1 MEGDREK
8 PTLNTDANQGRITD
22 MPRQASFLFVLAT
35 TVSLSG
41 GVAVAQGASPAEFFK
56 DKTIRVLVGHPPGG
70 SYDFY
75 ARLAADMLKAH
86 LPGVK
91 AVIVE
96 NKPGGGG
103 LVATSWFYTQAPQD
117 GTMLAVLP
125 ETIGNTQLMEPEVG
139 KWNVERFRYIGSFA
153 SANSVFM
160 RRKDSPSKTAE
171 DMKQKETIVG
181 CTGTTAQ
188 SYQYPALLKALGGF
202 KFKMICGYPGA
213 NEYSIALERGEI
225 DLVSSAWNSWRV
237 THKRQLDAGE
247 LVAVIQTGLKR
258 NHELPDVPLMQE
270 LVDDPESKQVIEFA
284 SAGAMIGRALLAPPG
299 VPEER
304 IAFLRGIFDKMVK
317 DPAMIAMATQRN
329 LELDPTPG
337 TVVQGYSD
345 AIVKTPPAIVA
356 KAAMA
361 FKG

>member
-1 MEGDREK
+1 MNMHRRMVTGALLLS
-8 PTLNTDANQGRITD
+8 TGLLC
-22 MPRQASFLFVLAT
+22 ASL
-35 TVSLSG
+35 
-41 GVAVAQGASPAEFFK
+41 PARAEDPADFFK
-56 DKTIRVLVGHPPGG
+56 DKTVRVLVGHPPGG

-75 ARLAADMLKAH
+75 ARLAADMLRVY
-86 LPGVK
+86 LPQAK

-103 LVATSWFYTQAPQD
+103 LVATSYFYNQMPKD
-117 GTMLAVLP
+117 GTALAVLP
-125 ETIGNTQLMEPEVG
+125 ETIANTQVMEPEVG
-139 KWNVERFRYIGSFA
+139 KWDVTKLRYIGSFSPVNTA
-153 SANSVFM
+153 FV
-160 RRKDSPSKTAE
+160 RRKDSPSKTPA
-171 DMKQKETIVG
+171 DMKRQETIVG

-188 SYQYPALLKALGGF
+188 SYQYPALLKVLDGY

>member
-1 MEGDREK
+1 MLHLRATWLR
-8 PTLNTDANQGRITD
+8 TLALPLAVGL
-22 MPRQASFLFVLAT
+22 PLAFGAAAAQA
-35 TVSLSG
+35 
-41 GVAVAQGASPAEFFK
+41 QSPADFYR
-56 DKTIRVLVGHPPGG
+56 DKTVKVMVGHPPGG

-75 ARLAADMLKAH
+75 ARLAADMLRVA
-86 LPGVK
+86 LPQAK

-103 LVATSWFYTQAPQD
+103 VVATGYFYSQAPRD
-117 GTMLAVLP
+117 GTVLAVFP
-125 ETIGNTQLMEPEVG
+125 ETIANTQVLEPDVG
-139 KWNVERFRYIGSFA
+139 KWKVQDMRYIGSFA
-153 SANSVFM
+153 PVNTAFV
-160 RRKDSPSKTAE
+160 RRKNSPAKTPE
-171 DMKQKETIVG
+171 DMKKQETIVG

-188 SYQYPALLKALGGF
+188 SYQYPALLKVLGGY

-213 NEYSIALERGEI
+213 AEYSLALERGEI

-237 THKRQLDAGE
+237 THGQKIKDGE

-258 NHELPDVPLMQE
+258 NRELPDVPLMQE
-270 LVDDPESKQVIEFA
+270 LIDDPVAKRVIEFA

-304 IAFLRGIFDKMVK
+304 IAYLRALFDKMVA
-317 DPAMIAMATQRN
+317 DPAMMEMAEKRG

-337 TVVQGYSD
+337 SVVQGYSD
-345 AIVKTPPAIVA
+345 AIVKTPPDVVE
-356 KAAMA
+356 KAAEA

>member
-1 MEGDREK
+1 MLHLRATWLRTPSLRLAVGL
-8 PTLNTDANQGRITD
+8 TLAFGSACTA
-22 MPRQASFLFVLAT
+22 QA
-35 TVSLSG
+35 
-41 GVAVAQGASPAEFFK
+41 QSPADFYRG
-56 DKTIRVLVGHPPGG
+56 KTVKVMVGHPPGG

-75 ARLAADMLKAH
+75 ARLAADMLRLA
-86 LPGVK
+86 LPQAN

-103 LVATSWFYTQAPQD
+103 VVATGWLYSQAPRD
-117 GTMLAVLP
+117 GTVLAVFP
-125 ETIGNTQLMEPEVG
+125 ETIANTQVLEPDVG
-139 KWNVERFRYIGSFA
+139 RWKVEEMRYIGSF
-153 SANSVFM
+153 SSVNTAFM
-160 RRKDSPSKTAE
+160 RRKNSPAKTPE
-171 DMKQKETIVG
+171 DMKKQETIVG

-188 SYQYPALLKALGGF
+188 SYQYPALLKVLGGY

-213 NEYSIALERGEI
+213 AEYSLALERGEI

-237 THKRQLDAGE
+237 THGQKIKDGE

-258 NHELPDVPLMQE
+258 NRELPDVPLMQE
-270 LVDDPESKQVIEFA
+270 LIDDPVAKRVIEFA

-304 IAFLRGIFDKMVK
+304 IAFLRALFDKMVA
-317 DPAMIAMATQRN
+317 DPAMIEMAEKRG

-337 TVVQGYSD
+337 AVVQGYSD
-345 AIVKTPPAIVA
+345 AIVKTPPDVVE
-356 KAAMA
+356 KAAQA

>member
-1 MEGDREK
+1 MLRT
-8 PTLNTDANQGRITD
+8 TLT
-22 MPRQASFLFVLAT
+22 
-35 TVSLSG
+35 
-41 GVAVAQGASPAEFFK
+41 GVACAFFGLTSGVALAQSPADFYK
-56 DKTIRVLVGHPPGG
+56 DKTVRVLVGHPPGG

-75 ARLAADMLKAH
+75 ARLAADMLKAN

-103 LVATSWFYTQAPQD
+103 LVATSWFFAQAPHD
-117 GTMLAVLP
+117 GTVLAVLP

-139 KWNVERFRYIGSFA
+139 KWNVERLRYIGSFA

-160 RRKDSPSKTAE
+160 RRRDSPSKTAE

-213 NEYSIALERGEI
+213 NEYSVALERGEI

-237 THKRQLDAGE
+237 THRRQIDTGD
-247 LVAVIQTGLKR
+247 LVAVIQAGLKR
-258 NHELPDVPLMQE
+258 NRELPNVPLMQE
-270 LVDDPESKQVIEFA
+270 LVDDPVARNVIDFA
-284 SAGAMIGRALLAPPG
+284 SAGSMIGRALLAPPD
-299 VPEER
+299 VPADR
-304 IAFLRGIFDKMVK
+304 IEYLRAIFDKMTS
-317 DPAMIAMATQRN
+317 DPAMKAMADQRA
-329 LELDPTPG
+329 LELDPSPG
-337 TVVQGYSD
+337 AMVQGYSD
-345 AIVKTPPAIVA
+345 AIAKTPPEVVKKAVA
-356 KAAMA
+356 A
-361 FKG
+361 FQ